1 MNIAIIPAR
10 GGSKRI
16 PKKNTRPFLGK
27 PIIGYSIEVA
37 LDCGLF
43 DRVIVSTDD
52 EEIATTS
59 RQFGAEAPFT
69 RPEALSTDDV
79 ATLPVIRHAIQWAA
93 EAYGEIHYACC
104 IYATAPFVQ
113 AEDLA
118 EGLRKLQENDQSD
131 FAFSVTSFGFPIQ
144 RGLQKS
150 DDGYL
155 EMCRPENRRCRSK
168 NHRCPI

>member
-52 EEIATTS
+52 QEIAKTS
-59 RQFGAEAPFT
+59 REFGAEVPFT
-69 RPEALSTDDV
+69 TIGLFGRQ
-79 ATLPVIRHAIQWAA
+79 LPGRLLNNMLTKFQTRWMLCFLLV
-93 EAYGEIHYACC
+93 C
-104 IYATAPFVQ
+104 
-113 AEDLA
+113 
-118 EGLRKLQENDQSD
+118 
-131 FAFSVTSFGFPIQ
+131 
-144 RGLQKS
+144 
-150 DDGYL
+150 
-155 EMCRPENRRCRSK
+155 
-168 NHRCPI
+168 